1 MKFMI
6 FAYLLLH
13 NIWIISGPIN
23 GIGNPTT
30 KKLQGPFGRVDILQ
44 LVVFRIVPVDI
55 DRDSNFACTI
65 KSGFY
70 VWISEIS
77 LPLIEGY

>member
-1 MKFMI
+1 MKFRI
-6 FAYLLLH
+6 FADFLLH

-44 LVVFRIVPVDI
+44 LVVFWIVPVDI

-70 VWISEIS
+70 MNFRDFT
-77 LPLIEGY
+77 PLIEGY